1 MNLRTLFFLVS
12 LVLGMLFLLL
22 SRAPANDHDLDPPE
36 APQNPQTKPYIAGP
50 SKAKAVA
57 GGINP
62 TQEQVVNNQCPP
74 AYLDLSY
81 LVDLPSLLNCAL
93 ERNPLTTTA
102 WRQARAAA
110 FSLSASKGAYW
121 PNLGFTGG
129 VAAKYN
135 RTPDY
140 PGYTRNDTADYLPQ
154 LQLQYLLF
162 DFGGRDATVDT
173 ARFNLLATDLSI
185 NQTLQNV
192 CAQVAAAY
200 YNLLLQE
207 AVLNLT
213 EWQVEIA
220 TTIDCLTRNCIS
232 AAQTN
237 KDNDAKDV
245 CKSDMNVA
253 ADLQALLGADKNAAT
268 AAAKK
273 LPDDFQA
280 ANKAHAIADSD
291 AATALQGYQA
301 DQTRANLKQA
311 QYQLDLQTKARDIA
325 RVQLLSV
332 IG

>member
-1 MNLRTLFFLVS
+1 MSVPKF
-12 LVLGMLFLLL
+12 
-22 SRAPANDHDLDPPE
+22 
-36 APQNPQTKPYIAGP
+36 
-50 SKAKAVA
+50 
-57 GGINP
+57 
-62 TQEQVVNNQCPP
+62 
-74 AYLDLSY
+74 
-81 LVDLPSLLNCAL
+81 
-93 ERNPLTTTA
+93 
-102 WRQARAAA
+102 
-110 FSLSASKGAYW
+110 
-121 PNLGFTGG
+121 
-129 VAAKYN
+129 
-135 RTPDY
+135 
-140 PGYTRNDTADYLPQ
+140 
-154 LQLQYLLF
+154 
-162 DFGGRDATVDT
+162 
-173 ARFNLLATDLSI
+173 
-185 NQTLQNV
+185 
-192 CAQVAAAY
+192 AAAY

-301 DQTRANLKQA
+301 DQTHANLKQA